1 MIRLLLCTIG
11 FKMLWSMTAK
21 VEESSPWHGHDILE
35 WMFCR
40 SGSGRLETESQAIGL
55 QPGRTFFIA
64 PRARHRFAFQPGEQA
79 DLKFL
84 CLSSQDM
91 ATYLSPAQLALLEG
105 VTAAGVSY
113 TDHEKNLTNVRE
125 LSNLIPDGFNI
136 TDARE
141 LALAWGAVGM
151 LVALHAQGGDAPDD
165 YSWRR
170 YRQKI
175 EDIKGWIDTRLD
187 ESISLDEVGTQ
198 FGLSRS
204 VLTREFRR
212 HTGKSFIDYC
222 NGRRIEKAAAILATG
237 KESVTQAA
245 FESGFANLSHFHRQ
259 FKAMYGLTPA
269 AFRRQVLGV
278 SAN

>member
-1 MIRLLLCTIG
+1 
-11 FKMLWSMTAK
+11 MLWSMTTNA
-21 VEESSPWHGHDILE
+21 EESSPWHGHDILE
-35 WMFCR
+35 WVFCR
-40 SGSGRLETESQAIGL
+40 AGSGRLETEGQIIEL
-55 QPGRTFFIA
+55 RPGRTFFIA
-64 PRARHRFAFQPGEQA
+64 PGTPHRFAFQTGEKA

-84 CLSSQDM
+84 CLNSQDM

-105 VTAAGVSY
+105 VIAARVSY
-113 TDHEKNLTNVRE
+113 TDHEKNLPHVRS

-151 LVALHAQGGDAPDD
+151 LVALHAQGEDAPDD

-175 EDIKGWIDTRLD
+175 EDIKGWIDTKLGGC
-187 ESISLDEVGTQ
+187 ISLDEAGAQ

-222 NGRRIEKAAAILATG
+222 NGRRIEKAAAILAAG

-245 FESGFANLSHFHRQ
+245 LESGFSNLSHFHRQ
-259 FKAMYGLTPA
+259 FKSMYGLTPA
-269 AFRRQVLGV
+269 AFRRQILGV
-278 SAN
+278 FEN